1 MHRSL
6 LWHKDTK
13 SGRILEIA
21 PMFTDDIFVY
31 TVAYQKQIAA
41 DKPKMVVIET
51 YDPNNDFS
59 FVRS

>member
-1 MHRSL
+1 
-6 LWHKDTK
+6 
-13 SGRILEIA
+13 
-21 PMFTDDIFVY
+21 MFTDDTFVY

-51 YDPNNDFS
+51 YDPNNEFS